1 MIVEVY
7 ITLHLVKL
15 RHRQRNQY
23 GINTKHYAKFGAWW
37 FKNVSPFLSKLVGNN
52 DTREINEI
60 FNTDRTDF
68 YDYVMRDH
76 IPEGVIESSSYKNPY
91 VKRGTL
97 LIKDNARKLFYEGLI
112 NTIKDEFEKA
122 KKEFIENEVLKTL

>member
-1 MIVEVY
+1 
-7 ITLHLVKL
+7 
-15 RHRQRNQY
+15 
-23 GINTKHYAKFGAWW
+23 
-37 FKNVSPFLSKLVGNN
+37 
-52 DTREINEI
+52 
-60 FNTDRTDF
+60 
-68 YDYVMRDH
+68 MRDH